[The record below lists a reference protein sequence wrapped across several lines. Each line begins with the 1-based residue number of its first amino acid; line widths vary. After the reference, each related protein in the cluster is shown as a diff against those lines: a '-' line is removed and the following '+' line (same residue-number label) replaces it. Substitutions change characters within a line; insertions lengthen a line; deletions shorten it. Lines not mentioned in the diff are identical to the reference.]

1 MSTFLSEDIQRCLD
15 EARQKNRKRTARLS
29 VMTREG
35 SFPILDQWKTGF
47 AVDCNAPHLRGFV
60 DLFDGSN
67 HSFQCLIVASEVEG
81 NQIHY
86 EFKRATAVSSA
97 PPADFEIAPDRPVAL
112 IEKLI

>member
-1 MSTFLSEDIQRCLD
+1 MSTFLSEDVQRCLD
-15 EARQKNRKRTARLS
+15 EARQKNRKQTARLS

-47 AVDCNAPHLRGFV
+47 SVDCNAPHLRGFV
-60 DLFDGSN
+60 DLFEGSD

-81 NQIHY
+81 DQIRY
-86 EFKRATAVSSA
+86 EFKRATAVSST
-97 PPADFEIAPDRPVAL
+97 PPADFEMAPDRPVAL